1 MLMATSPDIMTFG
14 PRHYVPVLKVK
25 RGEKGAL
32 TKLSPALKEHV
43 IPFLEIVAR
52 RYDAKI
58 DQHLTTSFKGLA
70 DSLQGYTRCFLD
82 THEIELDGPTAAI
95 EAFRRASAEGIA
107 FTPVTGISRTADVV
121 PAIAFSLA
129 RGLGIR
135 LTRYEF
141 ESRLLPGK
149 LSSFMSTNGLTP
161 ESVDLIIDLGSVE
174 KLISAGAMAL
184 TSAFLAA
191 VPDHRKWRTLTV
203 TASSF
208 PKSMGVVPRN
218 SSRRVERSDWVA
230 WRDGLFDRR
239 ASLER
244 LPSFGDC
251 AIQHPDGVEGFDPRT
266 MQVSASIRYASGNDW
281 LLVKGESTR
290 SKRATVQF
298 PLLAND
304 LVYGQFHSIFAGPRH
319 CAGCEMAQASADGRE
334 GLGSAEVW
342 RRIGTIHHMTTVLQD
357 GLGSLPSP

>member
-1 MLMATSPDIMTFG
+1 MQMATSADKMTFG

-32 TKLSPALKEHV
+32 AKLSPALKQHV

-58 DQHLTTSFKGLA
+58 DQHLTTSFKGGR
-70 DSLQGYTRCFLD
+70 QPPRCFLE

-149 LSSFMSTNGLTP
+149 LNSFMSTNGLTP
-161 ESVDLIIDLGSVE
+161 ETGS
-174 KLISAGAMAL
+174 
-184 TSAFLAA
+184 
-191 VPDHRKWRTLTV
+191 
-203 TASSF
+203 
-208 PKSMGVVPRN
+208 
-218 SSRRVERSDWVA
+218 
-230 WRDGLFDRR
+230 
-239 ASLER
+239 
-244 LPSFGDC
+244 
-251 AIQHPDGVEGFDPRT
+251 
-266 MQVSASIRYASGNDW
+266 
-281 LLVKGESTR
+281 
-290 SKRATVQF
+290 
-298 PLLAND
+298 
-304 LVYGQFHSIFAGPRH
+304 
-319 CAGCEMAQASADGRE
+319 
-334 GLGSAEVW
+334 
-342 RRIGTIHHMTTVLQD
+342 HH
-357 GLGSLPSP
+357 